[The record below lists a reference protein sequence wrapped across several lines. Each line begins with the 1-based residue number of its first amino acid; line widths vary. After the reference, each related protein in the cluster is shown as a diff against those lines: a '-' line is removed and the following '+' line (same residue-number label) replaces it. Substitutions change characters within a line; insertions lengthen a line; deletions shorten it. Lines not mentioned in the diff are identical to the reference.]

1 MVRQTLYTFAFWT
14 MLLSICYGQGSFE
27 STPHWNADRNDN
39 FFEDGKIV
47 AWDDQG
53 VPLGWDE
60 NAAFKAG
67 HATSKRNYAGTM
79 VLTCPTVGGET
90 SVATTI
96 DLPRDAKYVTIIAR
110 MRDPKIVP
118 RESET
123 AGAGMVY
130 TLKTDDEKKVTFP
143 RVEPDPSYGS
153 LGSWKAY
160 RSTIKIPSGFT
171 KLELRATI
179 VDSEGFLEV
188 DSVLVVSSKPDFQ
201 APEKL
206 EMLRTAIKNDD
217 AKAAKKLL
225 KETPELLELRDGK
238 GPWTNPTPLVTAAVY
253 NAKAVAK
260 ELVQLGADLE
270 ASEDSW
276 DKTPLG
282 ICCVQGRVEI
292 AKTLIDGGAKTS
304 SGGVKKREY
313 ARLAT
318 NGKKQSS
325 PERAADY
332 DKILE
337 LISQTNER
345 KKLEL
350 DAEASTVRLT
360 KIKMLDKQRKL
371 MEAQIKAEAAYVAA
385 LTKSGS
391 EQHELQQKIER
402 AEEQAFFLARSL
414 INASLRDEKFKR
426 PMRLKLQKAIQEA
439 FDLRMQFQTAQL
451 DDAEAKLAISRQR
464 LTRRQALANQI
475 VERRANE
482 LLGTDETKWSK

>member
-1 MVRQTLYTFAFWT
+1 MVLQTLYTFAFWT
-14 MLLSICYGQGSFE
+14 MMLSLCYGQGLFE

-39 FFEDGKIV
+39 FLKDGEIV
-47 AWDDQG
+47 AWDEQG
-53 VPLGWDE
+53 VPLGWSD
-60 NAAFKAG
+60 NSAFKAG
-67 HATSKRNYAGTM
+67 HATSKQNYAGTM
-79 VLTCPTVGGET
+79 VLTCPTGGET

-96 DLPRDAKYVTIIAR
+96 DLPGDAEFVTIIAR
-110 MRDPKIVP
+110 MRDPKIVLG
-118 RESET
+118 ESET

-130 TLKTDDEKKVTFP
+130 TLETDDGKKVKFP
-143 RVEPDPSYGS
+143 RVEPDPNYGS

-206 EMLRTAIKNDD
+206 
-217 AKAAKKLL
+217 KLL
-225 KETPELLELRDGK
+225 REAMRSDDVETAKTLIKETPELLELRDGK

-282 ICCVQGRVEI
+282 ICCVAGQAEI
-292 AKTLIDGGAKTS
+292 AKTLIDAGAKTS
-304 SGGVKKREY
+304 SGGIKKREY

-318 NGKKQSS
+318 NAKKKCS

-337 LISQTNER
+337 LISQANER
-345 KKLEL
+345 KKLES
-350 DAEASTVRLT
+350 DAEASTVRLA
-360 KIKMLDKQRKL
+360 KIKILNEQRKL
-371 MEAQIKAEAAYVAA
+371 MEAQIKAEADYVAA
-385 LTKSGS
+385 LSKPIP

-402 AEEQAFFLARSL
+402 AEQQAFFLARSL
-414 INASLRDEKFKR
+414 INAISKDEEFKR
-426 PMRLKLQKAIQEA
+426 PLRLKLQKAIQEA

-451 DDAEAKLAISRQR
+451 EDAEAKLATSRQR
-464 LTRRQALANQI
+464 LTRRQSLAKQI

-482 LLGTDETKWSK
+482 LLGTDETKWGN